1 MDLGLKGKVAL
12 VTGAGSQIGFGRAI
26 AVTLAAE
33 GCDVVVNDVSLDGA
47 KQTAAQVIALG
58 RRASAIRADVASSA
72 EVSEMVRAALAEFGQ
87 IDILV
92 NNAGIGSGG
101 GPFVQT
107 EEAAWDRLIGIN
119 FKGVLNCS
127 KAVLPQMLARGS
139 GKIVSIASGLGKSG
153 GPNTAVYS
161 ATKAAQIGFIE
172 GLRAE
177 FLGTG
182 LHASVVYPVSTETEF
197 HEALRRNFG
206 RDVHPLGPRQSADE
220 VARAIVE
227 CVVSPRA
234 EVYPLRSAWWLSLLS
249 VAAPA
254 QADRV
259 VQKWGRKVQ
268 R

>member
-107 EEAAWDRLIGIN
+107 DEAAWDRLIGIN
-119 FKGVLNCS
+119 FRGVLNCS

-161 ATKAAQIGFIE
+161 ATKGAVIAFTKSLAAEVAAQGINVNSVAPGISDTNFLRNADGSLRDPA
-172 GLRAE
+172 GL
-177 FLGTG
+177 
-182 LHASVVYPVSTETEF
+182 
-197 HEALRRNFG
+197 EAVRRTI
-206 RDVHPLGPRQSADE
+206 PLGRTTKPQDIANMVAFLASDLAAD
-220 VARAIVE
+220 IVGQ
-227 CVVSPRA
+227 A
-234 EVYPLRSAWWLSLLS
+234 FS
-249 VAAPA
+249 VEG
-254 QADRV
+254 
-259 VQKWGRKVQ
+259 GRFMM
-268 R
+268 